1 MLANISA
8 TPVCHVN
15 VIKVYL
21 FSTSW
26 SSIPQQS
33 YNHASNQREDP
44 KT

>member
-15 VIKVYL
+15 VIEVYL
-21 FSTSW
+21 FSTAW

>member
-1 MLANISA
+1 MLANVSV
-8 TPVCHVN
+8 TPVYHVN
-15 VIKVYL
+15 VTKVYL

-26 SSIPQQS
+26 PLILQQS